1 MTFRC
6 RKIRLDLIVEEKK
19 KKKVDYSSAWAEAK
33 EIIWNARWRLLVGSV
48 LMLVSRLA
56 GMVLPSSMKY
66 VGDEVFTN
74 HNYSLLKW
82 IALAIG
88 ISTLIQGVT
97 GFALSQILGVAAQR
111 AITEMRKNVQAHIER
126 LPISYFDSTQSGQL
140 ISRIMN
146 DAEGIRNLVGTG
158 LGQILGSL
166 VTATIALGVLFYVNW
181 QLTSATLVVLLIFGG
196 ALFYALK
203 VLRPVFRD
211 RAVITGEVTGRLG
224 ESLGGIR
231 IVKAYTAEKREEL
244 SFARGAHKLFRNV
257 AKTVTGVSAIS
268 SFSSVIIGAIAVVM
282 IIIGGNA
289 VQAGTMTLGD
299 FLLYISFTFLLAMPV
314 IELTSIGTQVTE
326 ALAGLDR
333 IREIMAKTTED
344 EADAGKEA
352 LTEINGTIDF
362 ENVYFE
368 YDPGVPV
375 LKGVSFH
382 SKAGATT
389 ALVGSSGSGKSTI
402 LSLVLNFIQPTKSV
416 PSPVAG
422 GLTGD
427 PTPDIETKGVP
438 SSNGGAHEQLQPPV
452 TAGGTDNAG
461 TIKIDGKDLQDVK
474 LRDYRR
480 HLGVVLQDNF
490 LFDGT
495 ILDNIRFS
503 NPEANL
509 DKIKEVCKIAN
520 ADEFIETF
528 PNGYD
533 TIVGERG
540 VKLSGG
546 QRQRIAIARALLA
559 NPRILILDEAT
570 SSLDSESESLIQEG
584 LKRLR
589 EGRTTFVIAHRLST
603 IRSADQILV
612 VEAGEILERGSH
624 DELIALDG
632 RYKQLYDKQYRFEQ
646 NLFVNPGEDFT
657 GTPTQAM
664 AQTKL

>member
-1 MTFRC
+1 MA
-6 RKIRLDLIVEEKK
+6 EEVKK
-19 KKKVDYSSAWAEAK
+19 KKIDYSSAWAEARK
-33 EIIWNARWRLLVGSV
+33 LIWNARWRLLLGSV
-48 LMLVSRLA
+48 LMLISRLA
-56 GMVLPSSMKY
+56 GMVLPASTKFI
-66 VGDEVFTN
+66 GDEVFTN
-74 HNYSLLKW
+74 ERYDLIKW

-88 ISTLIQGVT
+88 VSTLIQGVT
-97 GFALSQILGVAAQR
+97 SFALSQILGVAAQL
-111 AITEMRKNVQAHIER
+111 AITNMRMRVQRHIER

-166 VTATIALGVLFYVNW
+166 VTATIAIGVLFYINW
-181 QLTSATLVVLLIFGG
+181 QLTTATLVVLLIFGG
-196 ALFYALK
+196 ALMYAFS
-203 VLRPVFRD
+203 VLRPVFRE
-211 RAVITGEVTGRLG
+211 RNVINGEVTGRLG

-282 IIIGGNA
+282 IVIGGNA
-289 VQAGTMTLGD
+289 VQGNTMTLGD
-299 FLLYISFTFLLAMPV
+299 FLMYISFTFLLAMPV
-314 IELTSIGTQVTE
+314 IELTSIGTQITE

-333 IREIMAKTTED
+333 IREVMSMTTED
-344 EADAGKEA
+344 DADSGKEA
-352 LTEINGTIDF
+352 LPDIKGTIDF
-362 ENVYFE
+362 EDVHFE
-368 YDPGVPV
+368 YDEGVPV
-375 LKGVSFH
+375 LKGVAFH
-382 SKAGATT
+382 AKAGATT

-402 LSLVLNFIQPTKSV
+402 LSLVLNFIQPT
-416 PSPVAG
+416 
-422 GLTGD
+422 TG
-427 PTPDIETKGVP
+427 V
-438 SSNGGAHEQLQPPV
+438 
-452 TAGGTDNAG
+452 
-461 TIKIDGKDLQDVK
+461 IKIDGKDLQKVK

-495 ILDNIRFS
+495 ILENIRFS
-503 NPEANL
+503 NPEANF
-509 DKIKEVCKIAN
+509 DTIKDVCKIAN
-520 ADEFIETF
+520 ADEFIEKF

-570 SSLDSESESLIQEG
+570 SSLDSESEALIQEG
-584 LKRLR
+584 LLRLR
-589 EGRTTFVIAHRLST
+589 QGRTTFVIAHRLST

-657 GTPTQAM
+657 GKPPEAL

>member
-1 MTFRC
+1 MA
-6 RKIRLDLIVEEKK
+6 EEKK
-19 KKKVDYSSAWAEAK
+19 KKKVDYSSAWAEARK
-33 EIIWNARWRLLVGSV
+33 IIWGARWRLLIGSL

-56 GMVLPSSMKY
+56 GMVLPASTKY
-66 VGDEVFTN
+66 IGDEVFTK
-74 HNYSLLKW
+74 HRYELLKW

-88 ISTLIQGVT
+88 ISTLVQGVT
-97 GFALSQILGVAAQR
+97 SFALSQILGVAAQR
-111 AITEMRKNVQAHIER
+111 AITDMRKRVQSHVER

-140 ISRIMN
+140 ISRIMS

-158 LGQILGSL
+158 LGQILGSV
-166 VTATIALGVLFYVNW
+166 VTATIAIAVLFYINW
-181 QLTSATLVVLLIFGG
+181 QLTAATLVVLCIFGG
-196 ALFYALK
+196 VLLYAFK
-203 VLRPVFRD
+203 VLRPVFRE
-211 RAVITGEVTGRLG
+211 RSVINAEVTGRLG

-244 SFARGAHKLFRNV
+244 SFVRGAHKLFRNV

-268 SFSSVIIGAIAVVM
+268 SFSSIVIGAIAVVM
-282 IIIGGNA
+282 IVIGGNA

-299 FLLYISFTFLLAMPV
+299 FLMYISFTFLLAMPV
-314 IELTSIGTQVTE
+314 IELTSIGTQITE

-333 IREIMAKTTED
+333 IRELMAMTTETEED
-344 EADAGKEA
+344 RNKEP
-352 LTEINGTIDF
+352 LDHIIGTIDF
-362 ENVYFE
+362 EDVEFE
-368 YDPGVPV
+368 YDKDVPV
-375 LKGVSFH
+375 LKGVSFR
-382 SKAGATT
+382 SEAGATT

-402 LSLVLNFIQPTKSV
+402 LSLVLNFIQPTK
-416 PSPVAG
+416 G
-422 GLTGD
+422 
-427 PTPDIETKGVP
+427 K
-438 SSNGGAHEQLQPPV
+438 
-452 TAGGTDNAG
+452 
-461 TIKIDGKDLQDVK
+461 IKIDGKDLQTVK

-495 ILDNIRFS
+495 IFENIRFS
-503 NPEANL
+503 NPEADL
-509 DKIKEVCKIAN
+509 QTIREMCRIAN

-528 PNGYD
+528 PDGYN

-559 NPRILILDEAT
+559 DPKILILDEAT
-570 SSLDSESESLIQEG
+570 SSLDSESEALIQEG
-584 LKRLR
+584 LNRLR
-589 EGRTTFVIAHRLST
+589 QGRTTFVIAHRLST

-624 DELIALDG
+624 EQLISLGG

-657 GTPTQAM
+657 GKAVEQL

>member
-1 MTFRC
+1 MA
-6 RKIRLDLIVEEKK
+6 EEKK
-19 KKKVDYSSAWAEAK
+19 KKKKIDYSSAWVEAK
-33 EIIWNARWRLLVGSV
+33 RIIWNARWRLALGSV
-48 LMLVSRLA
+48 LMLISRLA
-56 GMVLPSSMKY
+56 GMVLPASTKY
-66 VGDEVFTN
+66 IGDEVFTN
-74 HNYSLLKW
+74 RNYGLIKW

-88 ISTLIQGVT
+88 VSTLIQGIT
-97 GFALSQILGVAAQR
+97 SFALSQILGVAAQL
-111 AITEMRKNVQAHIER
+111 AITNMRMRVQRHIER

-166 VTATIALGVLFYVNW
+166 VTAVIAIGVLFYLNW
-181 QLTSATLVVLLIFGG
+181 QLTLATIVVLLIFGG
-196 ALFYALK
+196 ALFYAFK
-203 VLRPVFRD
+203 VLRPIFRE
-211 RAVITGEVTGRLG
+211 RGEITAEVTGRLG

-244 SFARGAHKLFRNV
+244 SFTRGAHRLFRNI
-257 AKTVTGVSAIS
+257 AKTITGVSAIA
-268 SFSSVIIGAIAVVM
+268 SFSSVIIGAVAVVM
-282 IIIGGNA
+282 IVIGGSA
-289 VQAGTMTLGD
+289 VQSGSMTLGD
-299 FLLYISFTFLLAMPV
+299 FLMYISFTFLLAMPV
-314 IELTSIGTQVTE
+314 IELTSIGTQITE
-326 ALAGLDR
+326 AFAGLDR
-333 IREIMAKTTED
+333 IREIMGMDTED
-344 EADAGKEA
+344 VQDANREPIPVI
-352 LTEINGTIDF
+352 EGTLDF
-362 ENVYFE
+362 ENVEFE
-368 YDPGVPV
+368 YDAGVPV

-382 SKAGATT
+382 SLAGTTT

-402 LSLVLNFIQPTKSV
+402 LSLVLNFIQPTS
-416 PSPVAG
+416 
-422 GLTGD
+422 
-427 PTPDIETKGVP
+427 GV
-438 SSNGGAHEQLQPPV
+438 
-452 TAGGTDNAG
+452 
-461 TIKIDGKDLQDVK
+461 IKIDGKDLQKVR
-474 LRDYRR
+474 LRDYRK

-509 DKIKEVCKIAN
+509 AEIKSVCKIAN
-520 ADEFIETF
+520 ADEFIEKF

-570 SSLDSESESLIQEG
+570 SSLDSESEALIQEG
-584 LKRLR
+584 LNRLR

-612 VEAGEILERGSH
+612 VEAGEILERGRH
-624 DELIALDG
+624 EELIAMDG

-657 GTPTQAM
+657 GKPPEAL

>member
-1 MTFRC
+1 MA
-6 RKIRLDLIVEEKK
+6 EEK
-19 KKKVDYSSAWAEAK
+19 KKKVDYSSAWAEARK
-33 EIIWNARWRLLVGSV
+33 IIWNARWRLLLGSV
-48 LMLVSRLA
+48 LMLISRLA
-56 GMVLPSSMKY
+56 GMVLPASTKY
-66 VGDEVFTN
+66 IGDEIFTN
-74 HNYSLLKW
+74 RRFELLKW

-88 ISTLIQGVT
+88 VSTLIQGVT
-97 GFALSQILGVAAQR
+97 SFALSQILGVAAQR
-111 AITEMRKNVQAHIER
+111 AITEMRKRVQAHIER

-166 VTATIALGVLFYVNW
+166 VTATIAIGVLFYLNW
-181 QLTSATLVVLLIFGG
+181 QLTTATLVVLLIFGG
-196 ALFYALK
+196 ALMYAFK
-203 VLRPVFRD
+203 VLRPVFRE
-211 RAVITGEVTGRLG
+211 RNVITGEVTGRLG

-282 IIIGGNA
+282 IVIGGNA
-289 VQAGTMTLGD
+289 VQGNTMTLGD
-299 FLLYISFTFLLAMPV
+299 FLMYISFTFLLAMPV
-314 IELTSIGTQVTE
+314 IELTSIGTQITE

-333 IREIMAKTTED
+333 IREVMSMTTED
-344 EADAGKEA
+344 DADAGKEA
-352 LTEINGTIDF
+352 LPDIKGTIDF
-362 ENVYFE
+362 EDVHFE
-368 YDPGVPV
+368 YDEGVPV

-382 SKAGATT
+382 AKAGATT

-402 LSLVLNFIQPTKSV
+402 LSLVLNFIQPTS
-416 PSPVAG
+416 
-422 GLTGD
+422 GD
-427 PTPDIETKGVP
+427 
-438 SSNGGAHEQLQPPV
+438 
-452 TAGGTDNAG
+452 
-461 TIKIDGKDLQDVK
+461 IKIDGKSLDVVK

-520 ADEFIETF
+520 ADEFIEKF

-570 SSLDSESESLIQEG
+570 SSLDSESEALIQEG
-584 LKRLR
+584 LRRLR

-612 VEAGEILERGSH
+612 VEAGEILERGTH
-624 DELIALDG
+624 EELIALDG

-657 GTPTQAM
+657 GKPPAAM